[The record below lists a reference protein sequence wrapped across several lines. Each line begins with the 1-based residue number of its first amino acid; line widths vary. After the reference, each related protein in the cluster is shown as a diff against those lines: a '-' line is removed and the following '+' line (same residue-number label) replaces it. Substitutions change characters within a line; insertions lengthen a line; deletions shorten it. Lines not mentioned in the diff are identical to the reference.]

1 MHYSPVSANTH
12 HTSGQMN
19 QELRGKMKVVHH
31 GHEKCELSVS
41 AHFQSQA
48 NSYSEARLNEEDAV

>member
-1 MHYSPVSANTH
+1 
-12 HTSGQMN
+12 MN